1 MHFLNLIRW
10 KNLLMIAV
18 AQYLIKYGLLLPW
31 GAQTSCN
38 GLETFLLAL
47 ATMCIA
53 AAGNIINDIYDVKTD
68 QINKPQRV
76 IVGKYISQNTAYN
89 LFIAINVIGVGL
101 GFYLSHAVGKPAFFS
116 VFIIISI
123 TLYVYATFLK
133 QTLLVGNLVVSAL
146 VAMSLVIVG
155 IFELL
160 PVITTA
166 NQGTQIL
173 FFKVILDYALFAFT
187 INLLREITKD
197 IEDING
203 DYSMGMNTLPI
214 AIGRTRTKNLL
225 SVLNFV
231 PLVAVIYYLNDNFYK
246 YPMAIVYFLLFVVG
260 PLIYIT
266 IKTFNASSKTDF
278 GHISSMYK
286 GVMCT
291 GLLSLL
297 LYLLIL

>member
-1 MHFLNLIRW
+1 
-10 KNLLMIAV
+10 MIAV

-31 GAQTSCN
+31 GAQTSFN
-38 GLETFLLAL
+38 GLETCLLAL

-76 IVGKYISQNTAYN
+76 IVGKYISPNTAYN
-89 LFIAINVIGVGL
+89 LFIALNIIGVGL

-116 VFIIISI
+116 IFIIISI

-166 NQGTQIL
+166 NQSAQIL

-187 INLLREITKD
+187 INLLREIAKD
-197 IEDING
+197 IEDVNG
-203 DYSMGMNTLPI
+203 DYSSGMNTLPI
-214 AIGRTRTKNLL
+214 ALGRTRTKHLL

-231 PLVAVIYYLNDNFYK
+231 PLGAIIYYVDATFYK
-246 YPMAIVYFLLFVVG
+246 QPIAVGYFLLFVVA
-260 PLIYIT
+260 PLIFIT
-266 IKTFNASSKTDF
+266 IKTFSAKSKADF
-278 GHISSMYK
+278 GQLSSMYK
-286 GVMCT
+286 WVMCT

-297 LYLLIL
+297 LYLFIL